1 MTLFCLLL
9 LLCLGG
15 KDPHFNACSYS
26 SQDPK
31 RKRNEKKDPLSR
43 QTGIQLTRLPPLH
56 HKKHYASYQPPQS
69 CQHQACGEFYFLH
82 THTHTHR
89 RRLHHDI
96 TSRHVTASLLCV
108 FAGGLL
114 DQLFQVRHHLLLAQ
128 RLLLIVDHGE
138 SSLLLRA
145 VHLVLLTDTNRVHA
159 GVS

>member
-1 MTLFCLLL
+1 MTLFCLL

-82 THTHTHR
+82 THTHTHTGGASTT
-89 RRLHHDI
+89 
-96 TSRHVTASLLCV
+96 TSRHVTSLRHCYASSRAACWTN
-108 FAGGLL
+108 FFKSAIT
-114 DQLFQVRHHLLLAQ
+114 FCSRSAF
-128 RLLLIVDHGE
+128 
-138 SSLLLRA
+138 SS
-145 VHLVLLTDTNRVHA
+145 
-159 GVS
+159 